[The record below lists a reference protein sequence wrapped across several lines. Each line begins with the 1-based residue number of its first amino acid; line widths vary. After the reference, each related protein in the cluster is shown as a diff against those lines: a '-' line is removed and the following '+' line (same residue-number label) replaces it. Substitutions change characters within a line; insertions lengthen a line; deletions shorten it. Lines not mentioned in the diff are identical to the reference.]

1 MKRNFFRLLAIA
13 ATALSVSVLANAQDG
28 AFNAY
33 SPYSVFGVGDIS
45 RSGSAFSRQ
54 MGGVG
59 VALRNRRFI
68 NYNNPAAISCR
79 DSLSFMA
86 NFGIQ
91 QNNEVYKQN
100 SESGVIKSAD
110 NQFNISDIV
119 MSFPIWRSSAF
130 MVGVN
135 PFSNVGYDFSSIE
148 TNPEIIGVTNNI
160 TNDSYGQGG
169 LYELFVGAG
178 VTFWKKLSL
187 GAQLN
192 YYFGNIDKTTNMI
205 FSDSSYRSMY
215 GGYNLQMNAV
225 TGKFGLQYEQKLAG
239 NVSMVLGAT
248 YRMKTGL
255 RGTLKEYRYASL
267 SSVTDTLVN
276 NIDTL
281 SRGSSGLSLGDEL
294 GVGISFKGGE
304 RWMAEFDYLRS
315 DWSSCGFDSRFGLN
329 SIGSAGRFSA
339 CASQSFR
346 AGFEFVPNR
355 NDVRYYHKRIAYRG
369 GLYYEQNYYRMDGNI
384 ITSKGVTFGVTLPIL
399 KHYNHNGL
407 TLGMDVGQRG
417 SRKNGMVSETYACFV
432 IGIDI
437 HDIWFQKIR
446 YQ

>member
-1 MKRNFFRLLAIA
+1 MKKEFFRLIS
-13 ATALSVSVLANAQDG
+13 TAVMALFFSVLAVAQDG
-28 AFNAY
+28 AFSAY
-33 SPYSVFGVGDIS
+33 SPYSVYGIGDLYHT
-45 RSGSAFSRQ
+45 GSAFSRQ

-68 NYNNPAAISCR
+68 NYTNPAAVTCR
-79 DSLSFMA
+79 DTLSFMA
-86 NFGIQ
+86 NFGAI
-91 QNNEVYKQN
+91 QNNVVYRQDGAD
-100 SESGVIKSAD
+100 GVIKSAN

-130 MVGVN
+130 MIGVN

-148 TNPEIIGVTNNI
+148 TDPEIIGYTNNI
-160 TNDSYGQGG
+160 TNDSFGKGG
-169 LYELFVGAG
+169 LFELFVGAG
-178 VTFWKKLSL
+178 ATFWKCLSV
-187 GAQLN
+187 GAQFN

-205 FSDSSYRSMY
+205 FTDASYRSMY
-215 GGYNLQMNAV
+215 GGYNLQLNGI
-225 TGKFGLQYEQKLAG
+225 TGKFGLQYEQKLGG

-267 SSVTDTLVN
+267 SNVTDTLVN

-281 SRGSSGLSLGDEL
+281 TRKSSALSLGDEIAV
-294 GVGISFKGGE
+294 GVSIKGGE
-304 RWMAEFDYLRS
+304 RWMAEFDYVRS
-315 DWSSCGFDSRFGLN
+315 DWSKTGFDSKFGLN
-329 SIGSAGRFSA
+329 SIGSSGRFTGRV
-339 CASQSFR
+339 SQSFR
-346 AGFEFVPNR
+346 AGFEFTPNR
-355 NDVRYYHKRIAYRG
+355 NDVRYYYKRIAYRA
-369 GLYYEQNYYRMDGNI
+369 GLYYEQNYYQLAGHTV
-384 ITSKGVTFGVTLPIL
+384 TSKGVTFGVTLPVL

-407 TLGMDVGQRG
+407 TLGMDIGQRG

-432 IGIDI
+432 VGIDI

>member
-1 MKRNFFRLLAIA
+1 M
-13 ATALSVSVLANAQDG
+13 ALVVPVLADAQDG
-28 AFNAY
+28 AFSAY
-33 SPYSVFGVGDIS
+33 SPYSVYGIGDLN

-59 VALRNRRFI
+59 VALRNKRFI
-68 NYNNPAAISCR
+68 NYNNPASITAR

-86 NFGIQ
+86 NFGVQ
-91 QNNEVYKQN
+91 QNNEVYRQDG
-100 SESGVIKSAD
+100 EGGLVKSAN
-110 NQFNISDIV
+110 NQFNISDMV

-130 MVGVN
+130 MVGIN

-148 TNPEIIGVTNNI
+148 TNPEIIGYTNNI

-169 LYELFVGAG
+169 IFELFVGAG
-178 VTFWKKLSL
+178 VTFWKRLSI

-205 FSDSSYRSMY
+205 FTDASYRSMY
-215 GGYNLQMNAV
+215 GGYNLQLNGI
-225 TGKFGLQYEQKLAG
+225 TGKFGLQYEQKLGG

-255 RGTLKEYRYASL
+255 RGTLREYRYASL

-276 NIDTL
+276 NIENL
-281 SRGSSGLSLGDEL
+281 SKKGSSLSLGDEI
-294 GVGISFKGGE
+294 GAGISIKGGE

-315 DWSSCGFDSRFGLN
+315 DWSNTGFDSKFGLN
-329 SIGSAGRFSA
+329 SIGSAGRFTGRV
-339 CASQSFR
+339 SQSFR

-355 NDVRYYHKRIAYRG
+355 NDVRYYFKRVAYRG
-369 GLYYEQNYYRMDGNI
+369 GLYYEQNYYQLAGNMV
-384 ITSKGVTFGVTLPIL
+384 TSKGVTFGVTLPIL

-407 TLGMDVGQRG
+407 TLGMDIGQRG